1 MANEKPLPLLVLYRG
16 ILAGSRWVLDAERTL
31 IGRAPD
37 CTIVLPER
45 QISRYH
51 VAIESDQEGYLL
63 RDLASKNGT
72 LVNGQPVRDQPYRLK
87 DGDDIV
93 LASIVHFSFTLGDA
107 TLPLEDLEA
116 ERAETAQACLT
127 LDPALRSVRLGREVL
142 DPPLSMQQYRLLEL
156 LMQRSGRAVSRE
168 EVLDHVWPEAS
179 GLGITPQALDA
190 LVYRVRER
198 LAELDPDHNYIVTVR
213 GFGYRFEPRP

>member
-1 MANEKPLPLLVLYRG
+1 MEQKPLPLLVLYRG
-16 ILAGSRWVLDAERTL
+16 ALAGSRWVLEQERIL
-31 IGRAPD
+31 IGRALD

-51 VAIESDQEGYLL
+51 VALERDQDGYLL

-72 LVNGQPVRDQPYRLK
+72 WVNNQPIRDQPYRLK

-93 LASIVHFSFTLGDA
+93 LAAVVHFSYTIGDA

-116 ERAETAQACLT
+116 ARAEESKELGLV

-156 LMQRSGRAVSRE
+156 LMQRGGRAVSRE

-213 GFGYRFEPRP
+213 GYGYRFEPR